1 MGRGP
6 HPWPPKIG
14 GHTVEAST
22 FKMFEGLLIIGAVVA
37 FAIWQFGS
45 LRRDRE
51 ERDRRRA
58 EEQKTSNHS
67 KHD

>member
-1 MGRGP
+1 M
-6 HPWPPKIG
+6 
-14 GHTVEAST
+14 EAST

-58 EEQKTSNHS
+58 EEKKTSDNQ
-67 KHD
+67 KQD

>member
-1 MGRGP
+1 M
-6 HPWPPKIG
+6 
-14 GHTVEAST
+14 EAST